1 MPRALSKG
9 EIESFRC
16 RLIAAAEQLFA
27 EQGPG
32 AVSMRQLAAALGVSP
47 MTPYRYFKDKE
58 EILAAA
64 RASGFDRFAEALETA
79 FAQSEDPEIRAQT
92 VGAAYIRFAFENP
105 AAYRLMF
112 DLSQPNEADYPD
124 LVRAGDRARKTMSA
138 YCQGLL
144 DAGLL
149 EGDPLELA
157 HLFWAAI
164 HGLVV
169 LKLADKLA
177 PELDF
182 ERLWTD
188 LGRALSIGFGPGAAH
203 IGREPNRAA

>member
-1 MPRALSKG
+1 MPRALSEA
-9 EIESFRC
+9 EIESFRG
-16 RLIAAAEQLFA
+16 RLIGAAECLFA

-64 RASGFDRFAEALETA
+64 RASGFDRFAQALEAAFDASDDPATRAETVATA
-79 FAQSEDPEIRAQT
+79 
-92 VGAAYIRFAFENP
+92 YLKFAFENP
-105 AAYRLMF
+105 SAYRLMF
-112 DLSQPNEADYPD
+112 DLSQPNEADYPE

-149 EGDPLELA
+149 EGDPEALPYI
-157 HLFWAAI
+157 FWAAV

-169 LKLADKLA
+169 LKLADKL
-177 PELDF
+177 PPNLDF
-182 ERLWTD
+182 DRLWRD
-188 LGRALSIGFGPGAAH
+188 LSRALSIGFSPAA
-203 IGREPNRAA
+203 RAP